1 MRNIIESKYLASMM
15 ASENIKLKFDAEAKT
30 ASFSVE
36 NRVLTMPTFAGIDQH
51 LFDMLITHEI
61 GHALYSPSFPEGI
74 STAQRDYINI
84 LEDVRVDR
92 LQRERFAGVKKDYYF
107 GAEIEINEKLYGDL
121 TDIDNFCLIDRINLH
136 SKIGMHKR
144 IPFSGAELAFLKKA
158 YATKTFEDVVTLA
171 HEIMEYERNKEKE
184 EEQEQETSIETSISS
199 SQSEGLESSS
209 LQSSNSKE
217 EMEEENKDTAT
228 KSSGESNDEEETK
241 SSEGDNDSKE
251 HIIKD
256 NEDNVPSPLTANAL
270 KEYITKYI
278 LNDKQKDDERVLD
291 YTKYHQFF
299 ADGKAFRDNMMELFR
314 NDKITSYTDY
324 DYGIIKWEEKVKK
337 DLNEIKSAISVL
349 VRQWQM
355 KRKAKSTVSLATNKG
370 DIDVNKLAQYKITDD
385 IFFTRIQETVNN
397 QNHKIVML
405 LDCSGSMNNGGFQI
419 IADKIAILRG
429 FCKAVNVPFEIVGF
443 SSYTRA
449 AENMPYADLLAS
461 REITADI
468 TKQDV
473 INRNRENKTK
483 DNLFPN
489 NGLCLLDILNST
501 DGDDYFNRLY
511 YSLRYA
517 TFMLTFCRWWRND
530 TPLNYAVGM
539 MYGYLKAM
547 KVANPEQ
554 KLDYIVLTDG
564 ESSDFL
570 DVDYVLHLDRMDYT
584 VFSYQ
589 EDGSRLFD
597 YQYAIYKALK
607 ESGIVNSVVKYHV
620 IYSIQ
625 NMRINRDIFL
635 LSLKDVEVLE
645 SALKNKYYCLYNPKG
660 KLKGSIDKVYFLYCK
675 TINVIEP
682 YRVDQCDLSKKY
694 INKVKDNFM
703 ATLNKSAINRTIA
716 GDIVDFLV

>member
-15 ASENIKLKFDAEAKT
+15 ASENIKLRFSADAKT

-36 NRVLTMPTFAGIDQH
+36 ERILTMPPFAGISQS

-92 LQRERFAGVKKDYYF
+92 LQREKFAGVKKDYFY
-107 GAEIEINEKLYGDL
+107 GAKVEIDENIYGDL
-121 TDIDNFCLIDRINLH
+121 SDISNFCLIDRINLH

-144 IPFSGAELAFLKKA
+144 IPFTGAEQSFLKRA
-158 YATKTFEDVVTLA
+158 YATKTFEDVVALA
-171 HEIMEYERNKEKE
+171 HEIMEYEQQRSKE
-184 EEQEQETSIETSISS
+184 EEQEQETSIETSSSS
-199 SQSEGLESSS
+199 SQSEGLSSS
-209 LQSSNSKE
+209 MQSSDSKE
-217 EMEEENKDTAT
+217 EMEENKDTAT
-228 KSSGESNDEEETK
+228 KSSGESNDEEEAQ

-251 HIIKD
+251 HIVKD
-256 NEDNVPSPLTANAL
+256 SESNVPSPLTMKAFE
-270 KEYITKYI
+270 EYKTKYI
-278 LNDKQKDDERVLD
+278 NERNRDDERIVQ
-291 YTKYHQFF
+291 YARFHEFF
-299 ADGKAFRDNMMELFR
+299 ADGKAFRENLMELYQD
-314 NDKITSYTDY
+314 DKLSSYIDFDYTITRWKET
-324 DYGIIKWEEKVKK
+324 VKR

-349 VRQWQM
+349 VRHWQM
-355 KRKAKSTVSLATNKG
+355 KRKAKNAVSLTTNKG
-370 DIDVNKLAQYKITDD
+370 EIDVNKLSQYKITDD
-385 IFFTRIQETVNN
+385 IFFTRISETVNN

-419 IADKIAILRG
+419 VADKIAVLRG

-449 AENMPYADLLAS
+449 SDDISYADLLAS
-461 REITADI
+461 REIVSDI

-473 INRNRENKTK
+473 ANRNYNNRQDDK
-483 DNLFPN
+483 LYPN
-489 NGLCLLDILNST
+489 NGLCLLNILNST
-501 DGDDYFNRLY
+501 DSDDYFNRLY

-530 TPLNYAVGM
+530 TPLNYATGM

-547 KVANPEQ
+547 KAANPAQ

-564 ESSDFL
+564 EASDITQM
-570 DVDYVLHLDRMDYT
+570 DNVIHLDRMDYT
-584 VFSYQ
+584 VYSYQ

-607 ESGIVNSVVKYHV
+607 DNKIVNSVVKYHV
-620 IYSIQ
+620 VYSLQ
-625 NMRINRDIFL
+625 NMRANRDIFL
-635 LSLKDVEVLE
+635 LSHEDINVMEPVLK
-645 SALKNKYYCLYNPKG
+645 SKCFCLYSPKG
-660 KLKGSIDKVYFLYCK
+660 KLKESIDKVYFLYCK
-675 TINVIEP
+675 TVNAIEP
-682 YRVDQCDLSKKY
+682 YRIDQSDLSKKY
-694 INKVKDNFM
+694 INKVRDNFM

-716 GDIVDFLV
+716 GDIVDFLI